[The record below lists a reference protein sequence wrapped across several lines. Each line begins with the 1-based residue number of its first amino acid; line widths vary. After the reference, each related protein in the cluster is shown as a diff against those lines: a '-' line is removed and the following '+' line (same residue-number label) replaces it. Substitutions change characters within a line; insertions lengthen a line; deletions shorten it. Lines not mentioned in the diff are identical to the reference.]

1 MNTALRAGAGGSRP
15 AKLIMNLK
23 CSILLATT
31 LAGSLLAQSID
42 LPAPQKTG
50 GMPLMEAL
58 AKRSTARA
66 FATNDLSPQQI
77 SSLLWAAFGVN
88 RPDGKRTAPS
98 ANDRQETDIYVLLKS
113 GAYVYSAVSNKLDQ
127 VVAEDIRALGGA
139 QAFVKDAPVT
149 LVFVADLAK
158 TGGNNENSRNM
169 ANIDVGYISQNVYLF
184 CASEGLVTGARAMVD
199 RAALGPKLKLRPDQI
214 IVLAQS
220 VGYPKSAN

>member
-1 MNTALRAGAGGSRP
+1 MKRTSFF
-15 AKLIMNLK
+15 
-23 CSILLATT
+23 LLALFVTGG
-31 LAGSLLAQSID
+31 LFAQPLD
-42 LPAPQKTG
+42 LPAPQKSG

-66 FATNDLSPQQI
+66 FDSKELSSQQL
-77 SSLLWAAFGVN
+77 SSLLWAAFGIN

-98 ANDRQETDIYVLLKS
+98 ARNFQETDIYALLKQ
-113 GAYVYSAVSNKLDQ
+113 GAYVYAANSNRLDL
-127 VVAEDIRALGGA
+127 VVAEDLRALGGT

-158 TGGNNENSRNM
+158 MSKGSSEDKKHL

-199 RAALGPKLKLRPDQI
+199 RAALGPKLKLRPDQM

-220 VGYPKSAN
+220 VGYPKP

>member
-1 MNTALRAGAGGSRP
+1 M
-15 AKLIMNLK
+15 KLKL
-23 CSILLATT
+23 SILLAAF
-31 LAGSLLAQSID
+31 LAGNLLAQSIE

-77 SSLLWAAFGVN
+77 SSLLWSAFGVN

-98 ANDRQETDIYVLLKS
+98 AVDRRETDIYVLLKQ
-113 GAYVYSAVSNKLDQ
+113 GAYIYSAVSNKLDL
-127 VVAEDIRALGGA
+127 VATNDIRALGGM
-139 QAFVKDAPVT
+139 QSFVKDTPVT

-158 TGGNNENSRNM
+158 AGGDTAGNRDFV
-169 ANIDVGYISQNVYLF
+169 NIDVGYISQNVYLF

-199 RAALGPKLKLRPDQI
+199 KKALGEQLKLRPDQL

-220 VGYPKSAN
+220 VGYPK

>member
-1 MNTALRAGAGGSRP
+1 M
-15 AKLIMNLK
+15 
-23 CSILLATT
+23 LLAAF
-31 LAGSLLAQSID
+31 LAGNLLAQSIEL
-42 LPAPQKTG
+42 LPPQKTG

-66 FATNDLSPQQI
+66 FATNDLSSQQI

-88 RPDGKRTAPS
+88 RPGGKRTAPS
-98 ANDRQETDIYVLLKS
+98 ANNKQETDIYVLLKS
-113 GAYVYSAVSNKLDQ
+113 GAYVYSAVSNKLDL
-127 VVAEDIRALGGA
+127 VVTNDIRASGGT

-158 TGGNNENSRNM
+158 RGGNNEGARNT

-184 CASEGLVTGARAMVD
+184 CVSEGLATGARGSVD
-199 RAALGPKLKLRPDQI
+199 RQVLGENLKLRPDQL

-220 VGYPKSAN
+220 VGYPK

>member
-1 MNTALRAGAGGSRP
+1 M
-15 AKLIMNLK
+15 KLKTFL
-23 CSILLATT
+23 LLATL
-31 LAGSLLAQSID
+31 LAGNLLAQSID

-58 AKRSTARA
+58 AKRSTARS

-98 ANDRQETDIYVLLKS
+98 ARNFQETDIYILLKS
-113 GAYVYSAVSNKLDQ
+113 GAYVYSAASNRLNQ
-127 VVAEDIRALGGA
+127 VLTEDVRALGGT
-139 QAFVKDAPVT
+139 QTFVKDAPIT

-158 TGGNNENSRNM
+158 SGGNTESSRNL

-184 CASEGLVTGARAMVD
+184 CASEGLATGARAMVD
-199 RAALGPKLKLRPDQI
+199 RTALGEKLKLRPDQLI
-214 IVLAQS
+214 ILAQS
-220 VGYPKSAN
+220 VGRPK